1 MILQEFLKEITPS
14 SIVAQQ
20 AAEKRWQQIAKP
32 LNGLGHL
39 EDILIKIA
47 SLTENQKIQLS
58 KRCVVPLCADNGVV
72 EEGIT
77 QTDKNVTAIVTR
89 NFSRGKTSACIMAKS
104 TSCDV
109 IPVDIGVAEDL
120 TGEKLIHHKISYGT
134 KNFTKEPAMNRTQA
148 LIAILFGIRL
158 VRQLKNQ
165 GYRLIATGEMG
176 IGNTTTSSA
185 VASVL
190 LQQDPAIMTGPGAG
204 LSPEGIARKI
214 QAIQKGI
221 DLHQPDPNDPI
232 DILQKI
238 GGYDIAGMCGIFL
251 GGAIYKVPILLD
263 GLISGVAA
271 LCAARLAPNAKKC
284 MIASHLSSE
293 KSAEL
298 ILKEL
303 GLTPLIHGNFCL
315 GEGTGAIAAI
325 PLLDMACAVY
335 DGMPTFEEIA
345 VKAYVPLKK

>member
-39 EDILIKIA
+39 EDILVKIA

-176 IGNTTTSSA
+176 IGNTAT
-185 VASVL
+185 ASVL
-190 LQQDPAIMTGPGAG
+190 MSIILELPIQDCVGKGTGVNDEQLIKKISILKKCIANYDGSDDLDSKLAYFGGFEIMQMVGGMLQAKQDNMLILVDGFICSVAFLIAFKKNPSIIKNAIFCHSSAEQG
-204 LSPEGIARKI
+204 
-214 QAIQKGI
+214 
-221 DLHQPDPNDPI
+221 H
-232 DILQKI
+232 QKI
-238 GGYDIAGMCGIFL
+238 LDYL
-251 GGAIYKVPILLD
+251 GVRSLLQLD
-263 GLISGVAA
+263 L
-271 LCAARLAPNAKKC
+271 R
-284 MIASHLSSE
+284 
-293 KSAEL
+293 
-298 ILKEL
+298 
-303 GLTPLIHGNFCL
+303 L
-315 GEGTGAIAAI
+315 GEGTGCAIAFPIIESAI
-325 PLLDMACAVY
+325 SFLNDMAS
-335 DGMPTFEEIA
+335 FESAGVSSRE
-345 VKAYVPLKK
+345 L